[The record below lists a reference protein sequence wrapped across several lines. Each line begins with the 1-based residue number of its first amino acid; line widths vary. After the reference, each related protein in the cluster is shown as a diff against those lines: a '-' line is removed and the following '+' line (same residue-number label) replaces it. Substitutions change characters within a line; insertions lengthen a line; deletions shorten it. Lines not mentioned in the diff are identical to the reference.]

1 LNLNGLGQTVTR
13 KSMDTNTL
21 ILAVLPLVVIILVL
35 EVFALVD
42 LIRRDRRYVRGENKW
57 IWALVIVLVSTLG
70 AILYLTLGRLDE
82 GETSHV

>member
-1 LNLNGLGQTVTR
+1 
-13 KSMDTNTL
+13 MDTNTL